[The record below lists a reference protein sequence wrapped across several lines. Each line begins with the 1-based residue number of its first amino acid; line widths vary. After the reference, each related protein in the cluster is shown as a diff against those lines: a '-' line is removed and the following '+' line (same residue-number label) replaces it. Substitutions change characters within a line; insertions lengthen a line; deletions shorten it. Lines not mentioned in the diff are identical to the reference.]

1 MEFIIFILIIIVVIL
16 SFYLVLLKKEIKN
29 TMKNLKDISLGNSNI
44 LLNKQFDDKDIK
56 NLIIE
61 INTMLKSINEKEIN
75 IRIKNQSL
83 QKMITNIAHDLRT
96 PLTSAIGYIEMM
108 TSQKLTEDEK
118 TKYIL
123 IIEER
128 LNKLSYLI
136 TNFFDFS
143 KAISKNEEITL
154 KKENVVEILETS
166 IANYYDDFTKSNRKI
181 DFNCKESK
189 IELLTNKLLLIRIFD
204 NLIVNAYQHSKND
217 LKINVRTEKQKV
229 RFEFI
234 NDIED
239 VSLDTKAIFE
249 EFYTSDISRTKGN
262 TGLGLA
268 IVKEFV
274 QLLNGKIYADREKNS
289 LKIIVVL

>member
-29 TMKNLKDISLGNSNI
+29 TTKNLKDISLGNSNI
-44 LLNKQFDDKDIK
+44 LLNKQIDDKDIK
-56 NLIIE
+56 NLIIQ
-61 INTMLKSINEKEIN
+61 INTMLKLINEKEIN

-108 TSQKLTEDEK
+108 TNQKLTEDEK

-189 IELLTNKLLLIRIFD
+189 IELLTNKVLLIRIFD